1 MKKLLVTGAS
11 GFLGWNIC
19 NRIQKDFEIFG
30 TVFSNPLEIN
40 GVKIISLDLT
50 NFNDLKRIFKEVDPD
65 GAIHTAA
72 ESRPE
77 FCQTRPTESS
87 KINVEATVNLA
98 GLCADRK
105 IPFVFTST
113 DLVFDG
119 HNAPYRESDPVSPI
133 NIYGEQ
139 KVLAEEKVLNIYS
152 NSAVCRMPMM
162 FGLASPAYNTF
173 FQQTVTALQEG
184 RELTLFTDEF
194 RTPISGYTAT
204 KGLMLALKKAQGLIH
219 LGGRE
224 RISRYAFG
232 KVIADIMGYS
242 MDRII
247 ACKQKDVKLSVP
259 RAADLTLDSTL
270 AFSLG
275 FNPPTLTEE
284 LQSLLSNSL

>member
-19 NRIQKDFEIFG
+19 KHAQKDFEIFG
-30 TVFSNPLEIN
+30 TVYSNPLKIS
-40 GVKIISLDLT
+40 GVKTIPLDLT
-50 NFNDLKRIFKEVDPD
+50 NFNDLKRIFKEVGPD
-65 GAIHTAA
+65 GVIHTAA
-72 ESRPE
+72 ASRPE
-77 FCQTRPTESS
+77 YCQSSPSESY

-98 GLCADRK
+98 GLCSDRE
-105 IPFVFTST
+105 IPFAFTST

-119 HNAPYRESDPVSPI
+119 QSAPYKESDPANPV

-139 KVLAEEKVLNIYS
+139 KALAEEKILNTYS
-152 NSAVCRMPMM
+152 KSAVCRMPMM
-162 FGLASPAYNTF
+162 FGLSSPAYQTF

-204 KGLMLALKKAQGLIH
+204 QGLILALQKTQGILH

-224 RISRYAFG
+224 RISRYDFG
-232 KVIADIMGYS
+232 KLVAGLINCTVET
-242 MDRII
+242 II
-247 ACKQKDVKLSVP
+247 ACKQKDVTLSIP
-259 RAADLTLDSTL
+259 RAADLTLDSSR

-275 FNPPTLTEE
+275 FTPPTLTEE
-284 LQSLLSNSL
+284 LQSLLKNPA